1 MIEIKKFELEIDGVN
16 IWKEGMDAVKFLEK
30 YGIEGNEIR
39 LYENVMLEFDL
50 KEIKNSRLL
59 KEIFKESNRRT
70 IYGRFNELAD
80 IKQSYLNNKLILKDG
95 PKKIFYKKINKE
107 LENLIENIEA
117 GNIKVEEARWYGKDS
132 FEIIG
137 IKEKGSGGFYDNKF
151 LTPYDTGL
159 TSLIEVRDKTKEE
172 VEKEIKEHLNSLRV
186 DIEEMLKIEEEI
198 AKEEIN
204 KLEKEK
210 EKLLKEIEEL
220 EETKEEK
227 KEKIKEELEK
237 EERIYRNIYYPIYT
251 PSQLQGVLRKLGIK
265 QG

>member
-1 MIEIKKFELEIDGVN
+1 MIEIKKFELEIDGVD

-80 IKQSYLNNKLILKDG
+80 IKQSYLNNKLILKDDA
-95 PKKIFYKKINKE
+95 KKIFYETINKE
-107 LENLIENIEA
+107 IEKLI
-117 GNIKVEEARWYGKDS
+117 GNIKVEEAKWYGENYFK
-132 FEIIG
+132 IG
-137 IKEKGSGGFYDNKF
+137 LKEKGSGGFYENKF

-186 DIEEMLKIEEEI
+186 DIEEMLKIEKEI

-220 EETKEEK
+220 EETKEELQEEIK
-227 KEKIKEELEK
+227 KLEK
-237 EERIYRNIYYPIYT
+237 RERNIYYPIYT
-251 PSQLQGVLRKLGIK
+251 PSQLKGVLRKLGM

>member
-1 MIEIKKFELEIDGVN
+1 K
-16 IWKEGMDAVKFLEK
+16 
-30 YGIEGNEIR
+30 
-39 LYENVMLEFDL
+39 
-50 KEIKNSRLL
+50 
-59 KEIFKESNRRT
+59 
-70 IYGRFNELAD
+70 
-80 IKQSYLNNKLILKDG
+80 
-95 PKKIFYKKINKE
+95 
-107 LENLIENIEA
+107 
-117 GNIKVEEARWYGKDS
+117 WYGKNY

-137 IKEKGSGGFYDNKF
+137 LKEKGSGGFYENKF

-186 DIEEMLKIEEEI
+186 DIEEMIKIEEEI

-265 QG
+265 